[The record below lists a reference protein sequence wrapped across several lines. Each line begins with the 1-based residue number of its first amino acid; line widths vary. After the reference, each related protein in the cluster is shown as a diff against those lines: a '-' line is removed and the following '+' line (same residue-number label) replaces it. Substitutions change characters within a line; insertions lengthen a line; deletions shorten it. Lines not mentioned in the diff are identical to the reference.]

1 MRISINCG
9 HTVSGAGYGA
19 VSGGFKESQI
29 TRAVGNELIR
39 LLRAEGHTVYNSTV
53 NYASSQNAY
62 LQRVVE
68 MVNRKDAE
76 LFVSLHCNASSKH
89 TANGVEVF
97 TYKGRK
103 LDEAVRI
110 GESLEKAGFRNRGVK
125 DGSKLYVVRN
135 TNPPAMLVEMFFL
148 DNRMDQNLYK
158 EIGCKGIAKMIA
170 DSIALN

>member
-39 LLRAEGHTVYNSTV
+39 LLRKEGHTVYNSTV

-89 TANGVEVF
+89 TANGVEV
-97 TYKGRK
+97 
-103 LDEAVRI
+103 
-110 GESLEKAGFRNRGVK
+110 K